1 VALLALFLAVP
12 QPSGLMATTLLARS
26 DIAAFPK
33 WTGMLGRYE
42 AALQENAACPSAPAP
57 CPLRD
62 WRAFVKTLEKL
73 DSRAR
78 LAAVNAHINALPY
91 VADRRN
97 WGVADYWETPFE
109 FLAKGGDCED
119 FAIAKYL
126 TLKATGVDP
135 RRMRIV
141 IVEDLERHE
150 PHALLAVETKGTVL
164 LLDNQTVRIAA
175 TSSRRY
181 RALYSINEYGWW
193 LHTLP
198 RPGLSS

>member
-1 VALLALFLAVP
+1 
-12 QPSGLMATTLLARS
+12 MATTLLARS

-33 WTGMLGRYE
+33 WTGMLGRYD
-42 AALQENAACPSAPAP
+42 AALQENAACPSASAP

-62 WRAFVKTLEKL
+62 WRDFVKTLEKL
-73 DSRAR
+73 DFRAR
-78 LAAVNAHINALPY
+78 LAAVNARINALPY

-97 WGVADYWETPFE
+97 WEVEDYWETPFE
-109 FLAKGGDCED
+109 LFAKGGDCED

-126 TLKATGVDP
+126 ALKETGVDP

-141 IVEDLERHE
+141 IVEDMERRE
-150 PHALLAVETKGTVL
+150 PHALLAVEAKGTVL
-164 LLDNQTVRIAA
+164 LLDNQTARIAV
-175 TSSRRY
+175 SSRRY

-198 RPGLSS
+198 RPDLSS